1 MGVENERPN
10 PVQCRWIDGAGH
22 EWLFTRVGD
31 DLIVERPNARG
42 SVMVRFSDL
51 VDSGANGP
59 LAESWVLFETPEGH
73 LLHSS
78 ACREVGEIEFST
90 ASDPEPGKLTSAS
103 SGNAPSARAVAGD
116 RSDRTASRPAVE
128 LGG

>member
-1 MGVENERPN
+1 MEAGNERPN
-10 PVQCRWIDGAGH
+10 PAQCRWIDGAGH

-42 SVMVRFSDL
+42 SVMIRFSDL
-51 VDSGANGP
+51 VDARVDGP

-78 ACREVGEIEFST
+78 ACREVAEIEFST
-90 ASDPEPGKLTSAS
+90 ASDPGSGKLSSAS
-103 SGNAPSARAVAGD
+103 TNDSPSSGAVARD
-116 RSDRTASRPAVE
+116 RSHRAESRSTAE
-128 LGG
+128 YGG